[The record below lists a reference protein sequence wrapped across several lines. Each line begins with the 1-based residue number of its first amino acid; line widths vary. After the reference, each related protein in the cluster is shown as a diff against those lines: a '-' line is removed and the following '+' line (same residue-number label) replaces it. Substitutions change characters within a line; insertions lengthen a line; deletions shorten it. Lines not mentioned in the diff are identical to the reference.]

1 VLSPQNDGGKIPRKE
16 AAMAMVLDAANSLPH
31 GGTAGTLIA
40 RVWLPGAEPG
50 PAVAVLRQDGVF
62 ALGREAATS
71 ADLMDADD
79 PVALVRGSPG
89 SRIGSIGELLANS
102 VGGGDSGR
110 PHVLAPID
118 LQAIK
123 AAGVTFAA
131 SLLERVIEEQ
141 TKGDPAAADGV
152 RRTLARGIGAAHPGG
167 KPGAPPPPRLKA
179 ALVER
184 GLWSQYLEVGIGP
197 DAEIFTKAQPLSA
210 VGTGAGIGLHPAS
223 VWNNP
228 EPEVVLV
235 VNSRG
240 TIVGASLGN
249 DVNLR
254 DVEGRSALLLGKA
267 KDNNGSCAVG
277 PFIRLFDDTFTLDDL
292 RACTVSLR
300 VDGDDGF
307 VLTGESSMRLISRD
321 PIELVAQTIGA
332 VHQYP
337 DGFVLFCGTMFAPSE
352 DRGEAGQGFT
362 HKRGDIVTI
371 SAPVLGA
378 LVNRVDTSDRLPP
391 WRFGQ
396 RALMRALARR
406 GML

>member
-1 VLSPQNDGGKIPRKE
+1 
-16 AAMAMVLDAANSLPH
+16 MAMMLEARTSLPRD
-31 GGTAGTLIA
+31 GTAGTLIA
-40 RVWLPGAEPG
+40 RVWLPGGDAG
-50 PAVAVLRQDGVF
+50 PAVAVLRDDGVF

-71 ADLMDADD
+71 ADLMESDD
-79 PVALVRGSPG
+79 PAGLARGASG
-89 SRIGSIGELLANS
+89 TRIGGIAELLANS
-102 VGGGDSGR
+102 AGGGDLGE
-110 PHVLAPID
+110 PHFLAPID

-141 TKGDPAAADGV
+141 TKGDPAAAEGV
-152 RRTLARGIGAAHPGG
+152 RRTLAREIGADLAGV
-167 KPGAPPPPRLKA
+167 KPGSPEAARLKS
-179 ALVER
+179 ALVAR
-184 GLWSQYLEVGIGP
+184 ALWSQYLEVGIGP

-240 TIVGASLGN
+240 AIVGASLGN

-254 DVEGRSALLLGKA
+254 DFEGRSALLLGKS
-267 KDNNGSCAVG
+267 KDNNGSCAIG

-292 RACTVSLR
+292 RACTVSLT
-300 VDGDDGF
+300 VEGADGF
-307 VLTGESSMRLISRD
+307 TLTGESSMRLISRD
-321 PIELVAQTIGA
+321 PTELVAQTIGA

-371 SAPVLGA
+371 SAPLLGA
-378 LVNRVDTSDRLPP
+378 LINRVDTSDRLPP
-391 WRFGQ
+391 WHFGQ
-396 RALMRALARR
+396 RALMRSLAQR

>member
-1 VLSPQNDGGKIPRKE
+1 
-16 AAMAMVLDAANSLPH
+16 MVLDTARSLPH
-31 GGTAGTLIA
+31 GGPAGTLIA
-40 RVWLPGAEPG
+40 RVWLPGGEPG
-50 PAVAVLRQDGVF
+50 PAVAVLRQDAVF
-62 ALGREAATS
+62 ALGCEAATS
-71 ADLMDADD
+71 ADLMEVDD
-79 PVALVRGSPG
+79 PVALVRRSAGT
-89 SRIGSIGELLANS
+89 RIGSVAELLANS
-102 VGGGDSGR
+102 AGGGDAGR
-110 PHVLAPID
+110 PHFLAPVD

-141 TKGDPAAADGV
+141 TKGDPAAAAGV
-152 RRTLARGIGAAHPGG
+152 RITLAREIGTDLAGV
-167 KPGAPPPPRLKA
+167 KPGSPEAARLKS
-179 ALVER
+179 ALTKR
-184 GLWSQYLEVGIGP
+184 GLWSQYLEVGIGA

-210 VGTGAGIGLHPAS
+210 VGTGADIGLHPAS

-240 TIVGASLGN
+240 VIVGASLGN

-267 KDNNGSCAVG
+267 KDNNGSCAIG

-300 VDGDDGF
+300 VEGEDGF

-321 PIELVAQTIGA
+321 PTELVAQTIGA

-371 SAPVLGA
+371 SAPILGA
-378 LVNRVDTSDRLPP
+378 RVNRVDTSDRLPP

-396 RALMRALARR
+396 RALMRSLARR